1 MLVRPGAVATDGVT
15 SGMLVFTSGIVQPC
29 RHRRLPAA
37 GKGTL
42 GHGDVILVPFG
53 RLMFGWGTLA
63 GPASNV

>member
-1 MLVRPGAVATDGVT
+1 MP
-15 SGMLVFTSGIVQPC
+15 VFTSGIVQP

-53 RLMFGWGTLA
+53 RLMFGWGILA